1 MTFLGYLFTGGW
13 CFILVAATYTL
24 IRTRWVFRNR
34 MWLLDNDLQKYHRL
48 PSYEYMLYRRPFC
61 WDINKFIDGE

>member
-1 MTFLGYLFTGGW
+1 MPVLMISSFSIVCLSIYN
-13 CFILVAATYTL
+13 L
-24 IRTRWVFRNR
+24 IRARWVFRNR
-34 MWLLDNDLQKYHRL
+34 MWLLDNDIQAYYRL